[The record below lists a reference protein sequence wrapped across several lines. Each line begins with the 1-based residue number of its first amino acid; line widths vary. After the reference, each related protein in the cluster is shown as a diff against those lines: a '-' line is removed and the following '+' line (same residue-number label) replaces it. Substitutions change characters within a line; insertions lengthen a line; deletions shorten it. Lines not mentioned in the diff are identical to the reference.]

1 MHLKRI
7 AVATILLPIL
17 YLYIMYLSSA
27 YFIFFLISTTIIAL
41 SEFYT
46 MYQVTGILRYA
57 GLFFGILIICIS
69 YISKDLLLNVII
81 LSVMAL
87 AATRLLFKRNPKS
100 SLSDTSIP
108 VFGLFYVPS
117 LLTFQAYIRE
127 IGPEWIILLY
137 ATVWAADTMA
147 YYIGTLI
154 GKKKLYVEVS
164 PNKTVAGAVGSL
176 TGGVLGVT
184 AIKATLIP
192 MLSLTSIIIIGIM
205 IGAISVL
212 GDLVESMF
220 KRDAGVKDSGIIIP
234 GHGGVLDKIDGVL
247 FAGPI
252 LFWILIALGV
262 MENGQ

>member
-1 MHLKRI
+1 MHFKRI

-27 YFIFFLISTTIIAL
+27 YFVFFLICMSVIAL

-57 GLFFGILIICIS
+57 GLFFGILILCTS
-69 YISKDLLLNVII
+69 YFSKNLLINTII

-87 AATRLLFKRNPKS
+87 AALRLFFKRNPKS
-100 SLSDTSIP
+100 SLSDISIP
-108 VFGLFYVPS
+108 VFGLLYIPS
-117 LLTFQAYIRE
+117 LITFQAYIRE

-137 ATVWAADTMA
+137 ATVWAADTLA
-147 YYIGTLI
+147 YSIGTLF
-154 GKKKLYVEVS
+154 GKRKLYIEVS
-164 PNKTVAGAVGSL
+164 PNKTLLGAAGSL
-176 TGGVLGVT
+176 MGGVLGVV
-184 AIKATLIP
+184 AVKAALIHTL
-192 MLSLTSIIIIGIM
+192 SISSVFFIGIM

-247 FAGPI
+247 FAGAV
-252 LFWILIALGV
+252 LFWMLTALRI
-262 MENGQ
+262 